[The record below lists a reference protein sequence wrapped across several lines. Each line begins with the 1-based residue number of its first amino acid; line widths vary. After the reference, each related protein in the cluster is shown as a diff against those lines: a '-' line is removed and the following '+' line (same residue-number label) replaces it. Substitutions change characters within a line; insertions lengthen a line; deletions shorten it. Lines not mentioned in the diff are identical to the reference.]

1 MSRGPGRSRVSLTV
15 LISSLSSRSVSSSL
29 CSRLDSSS
37 WDCSWREETDGIR
50 GQQGQTGTSG
60 RLVDHNQLCQEQ
72 RWTGVLSKVHK
83 CVLYIHVCV
92 CVYVCVC
99 VTLLCVCVCVCVCVC
114 GVCLCVCMGLSVCV
128 CVFVF
133 TCMSV
138 CLSVCVLCVG
148 GVV

>member
-1 MSRGPGRSRVSLTV
+1 MSLTV

-50 GQQGQTGTSG
+50 VQQGQTGTSG

-92 CVYVCVC
+92 CVCVYCVC
-99 VTLLCVCVCVCVCVC
+99 VVCVVC
-114 GVCLCVCMGLSVCV
+114 VCLCVCMGLSVCV
-128 CVFVF
+128 CVVCYMYECVFV
-133 TCMSV
+133 CVCCVCGGCGVSV
-138 CLSVCVLCVG
+138 CICVYVCV
-148 GVV
+148 